1 MEPIQS
7 QAEENM
13 LSVKLSFEEE
23 DIVQLL
29 AELAS
34 KTPEYPAHLLC
45 ERKLAFLK
53 QIVMFPIAI
62 EHSRPGKNIFFS
74 FQ

>member
-7 QAEENM
+7 QAEEKM
-13 LSVKLSFEEE
+13 LSVKLSVEKE

-29 AELAS
+29 AELAN
-34 KTPEYPAHLLC
+34 KTPEYPAHLLYK
-45 ERKLAFLK
+45 RKLAFLK

-62 EHSRPGKNIFFS
+62 EHTRPGKNIFFS